1 MWSYLKDGSTNTNCS
16 ETKNSHNVEVYK
28 YYLIT
33 NKHVVK
39 DADKLEVYWRWG
51 YWIDGTLL
59 AADDK
64 VDLAVMSFYHTKYIQ
79 PVDFADSNDLVRGN
93 YIIAIGHP
101 GYDYY
106 GSATLGIVSHP
117 KDI

>member
-1 MWSYLKDGSTNTNCS
+1 MLLRMQINQKF
-16 ETKNSHNVEVYK
+16 
-28 YYLIT
+28 I
-33 NKHVVK
+33 
-39 DADKLEVYWRWG
+39 WG
-51 YWIDGTLL
+51 DEDIEIDGTLL